1 MDNPIIRIMLVATV
15 IMVGFAVVAIMLS
28 RSCVV

>member
-1 MDNPIIRIMLVATV
+1 MDNPIIKMMLIATGIMGA
-15 IMVGFAVVAIMLS
+15 FAVVAIMLS